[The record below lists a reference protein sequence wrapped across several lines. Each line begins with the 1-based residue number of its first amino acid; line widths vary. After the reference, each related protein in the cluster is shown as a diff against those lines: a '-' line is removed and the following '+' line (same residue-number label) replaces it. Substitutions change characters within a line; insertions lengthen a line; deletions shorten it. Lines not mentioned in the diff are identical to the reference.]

1 MELILGA
8 SLIAAFI
15 AGVAALFAPCCV
27 TVLLPAY
34 FASIFREKRKI
45 FLMTFIF
52 FLGILTVFLPLG
64 LGFSVL
70 GQLFA
75 SYHRTIF
82 AVAGVFFLILG
93 ALLVGGRRISLPMKS
108 HPSLAKHGAWAI
120 YVLGIFSGIATTCCA
135 PVLAGVFALSI
146 LPGSLIWGGIYTL
159 AYVLGMVLPLF
170 ILAAFLDKAQFTQR
184 LMRAGSVVRLPWAEV
199 TIPEL
204 ISGTTFL
211 IMGVLTLF
219 AAWKNTLTSH
229 ASYQISINIYFA
241 KLQAGILKFAGIIP
255 GVAWAA
261 IILGLVVMVTLFALK
276 QKRNLETSKEILAG
290 KINES
295 EVESKSTNKK
305 SCCNEKD

>member
-8 SLIAAFI
+8 SLIAAFV

-34 FASIFREKRKI
+34 FASIFQEKRKV

-70 GQLFA
+70 GQVFA

-82 AVAGVFFLILG
+82 IVAGVFFLILG
-93 ALLVGGRRISLPMKS
+93 ALLVAGKRMSLPFKG
-108 HPSLAKHGAWAI
+108 HPSLAKHNVWGI
-120 YVLGIFSGIATTCCA
+120 YVLGIFSGVATTCCA

-170 ILAAFLDKAQFTQR
+170 ILAAFLDKANFTKR
-184 LMRAGSVVRLPWAEV
+184 LMKTGAMVRLPWSEV

-204 ISGTTFL
+204 ISGVTFL
-211 IMGVLTLF
+211 IMGALTLF
-219 AAWKNTLTSH
+219 AAARNTLATH
-229 ASYQISINIYFA
+229 AGGYQLSINIYLA
-241 KLQAGILKFAGIIP
+241 QLQAGILKFAGVIP
-255 GVAWAA
+255 GIAWAA
-261 IILGLVVMVTLFALK
+261 VVLGIVVAITLFALK
-276 QKRNLETSKEILAG
+276 QRRNLETPEEIPAE
-290 KINES
+290 KINE
-295 EVESKSTNKK
+295 VETKSTNNKP
-305 SCCNEKD
+305 CCHEKD